1 MAYNLYDL
9 GIPGK
14 EIKRRLNMLG
24 GIENDVNDAIAVA
37 ITKLDDKIQIDI
49 INALNGDILEKNKI
63 MMFITLEEAKTI
75 ALKQLNKI
83 Y

>member
-49 INALNGDILEKNKI
+49 INALNVKGQISYIDAGTVTDLVLE
-63 MMFITLEEAKTI
+63 
-75 ALKQLNKI
+75 
-83 Y
+83 

>member
-37 ITKLDDKIQIDI
+37 ITKLDDKIQMDI
-49 INALNGDILEKNKI
+49 INALNVKGQISYIDAGTVTDLVLE
-63 MMFITLEEAKTI
+63 
-75 ALKQLNKI
+75 
-83 Y
+83 

>member
-24 GIENDVNDAIAVA
+24 GIEKDVNDAIAVA

-49 INALNGDILEKNKI
+49 INALNVKEQISYIDAGTVTDLVLE
-63 MMFITLEEAKTI
+63 
-75 ALKQLNKI
+75 
-83 Y
+83 

>member
-49 INALNGDILEKNKI
+49 INALNVKEQISYIDAGTVTDLVLE
-63 MMFITLEEAKTI
+63 
-75 ALKQLNKI
+75 
-83 Y
+83 

>member
-37 ITKLDDKIQIDI
+37 ITKLDGKIQIDI
-49 INALNGDILEKNKI
+49 INALNVKGQISYIDAGTVTDLVLE
-63 MMFITLEEAKTI
+63 
-75 ALKQLNKI
+75 
-83 Y
+83 